1 MKKSMVLLLAFLLS
15 KVLFAQT
22 APQDSLQALLK
33 TARDTSRVNLLLELS
48 KAHNGSDQAKAIAFA
63 KQALEESRTHN
74 FPKGEAYALKSLG
87 LAYVNEGGYPE
98 VIRYWEQSLAIFNQL
113 GDKVGAS
120 NMLNNIGVIYSIQGW
135 EAKAIEFYLKAL
147 KEGEESGNKL
157 RIATAL
163 LNIGVEYGNNPATL
177 DKALTYYL
185 KALPLSKEIG
195 DQSMLGTL
203 TGNIGEIYFAQ
214 GNHKKALAYFQEALG
229 ILNAAESKDKVA
241 YTLNNIGKVYAARGD
256 LAKAMEQHQ
265 KARVIAKS
273 VAAKLEETQALN
285 YIGQI
290 NLKQNKP
297 DQALATFQQS
307 KRIATDLGANH
318 ELKDSYAGLAQ
329 SYQKLSDYQKAYQ
342 YQSLLLGIKDTL
354 YNAETKEKINNLEA
368 AYQSEKKQNQIDLLT
383 KDSQLK
389 QASLERQQ
397 VFRNAL
403 LAVLGLILI
412 IAVVLFFNIR
422 NKVKANQLLQHK
434 NDEINAQKEELATQ
448 RDHLEKTYNNLL
460 NTQDQLVQ
468 SEKMASLGQLTAG
481 VAHEINNPINFVSA
495 GIESLRANFTDIMEV
510 ATGYFQLKPGADNT
524 QQLQKLEKLKKEIEV
539 EELIQ
544 ESEQLFSSV
553 KNGATR
559 TKEIVKSL
567 KNFTRLDEDNLKKA
581 NLHEGLD
588 STLVILNNQ
597 LKNRIKIVRNYGDLQ
612 EVNCYPGQLNQVFM
626 NILNNAAQAIPE
638 EGTIA
643 IKTYADDDFAVIKI
657 RDTGVGMSEEVK
669 KHIFEPFFTTKDVGE
684 GTGLGL
690 SISYGIIEKHKGKI
704 EVESQPGQ
712 GTEFTIRIPLQFS
725 PAPQNLKLETVE

>member
-1 MKKSMVLLLAFLLS
+1 MKTSTLLLLCFFLSHLLLA
-15 KVLFAQT
+15 QT
-22 APQDSLQALLK
+22 TSQDSLQALLK
-33 TARDTSRVNLLLELS
+33 TAKDTSRVNVLLELS
-48 KAHNGSDQAKAIAFA
+48 KAYNGSDQPKAISYA
-63 KQALEESRTHN
+63 KQALADSRVHQ

-87 LAYVNEGGYPE
+87 LAYVSEGNYPE
-98 VIRYWEQSLAIFNQL
+98 VIRYWEQSLAIFNKL

-120 NMLNNIGVIYSIQGW
+120 NMLSNIGVIYSIQGW
-135 EAKAIEFYLKAL
+135 EAKAIEFYLKSL
-147 KEGEESGNKL
+147 KKAEESGDKL

-163 LNIGVEYGNNPATL
+163 LNIGAEYYNNPTTL
-177 DKALTYYL
+177 DKALAYYL
-185 KALPLSKEIG
+185 RALPLSKEIG
-195 DQSMLGTL
+195 DQTTLGTL
-203 TGNIGEIYFAQ
+203 TVNIGEIYFAQ
-214 GNHKKALAYFQEALG
+214 GDHKKALGYYQEALK
-229 ILNAAESKDKVA
+229 ILNAAGAKDKVA
-241 YTLNNIGKVYAARGD
+241 YTLNNIGKVHAARGD
-256 LAKAMEQHQ
+256 LPMALEQHQ
-265 KARVIAKS
+265 KARQIANS
-273 VAAKLEETQALN
+273 VAAKLEEAQALN

-290 NLKQNKP
+290 NLKLNQAN
-297 DQALATFQQS
+297 QALATFQRS
-307 KRIATDLGANH
+307 REIATSLGANY
-318 ELKDSYAGLAQ
+318 ELKDAYAGLAQ
-329 SYQKLSDYQKAYQ
+329 SFQKLSDYQQAYQ

-368 AYQSEKKQNQIDLLT
+368 AYQNEKKQSQIDLLT

-389 QASLERQQ
+389 QASLQRQQ

-403 LAVLGLILI
+403 LAVLGLIII

-422 NKVKANQLLQHK
+422 NKAKANKLLQHK
-434 NDEINAQKEELATQ
+434 NEEINAQKEELATQ
-448 RDHLEKTYNNLL
+448 RDHLEKTYNNLV

-510 ATGYFQLKPGADNT
+510 AKGYFQLKPGADNT
-524 QQLQKLEKLKKEIEV
+524 QQLQQLEKLKQELEV
-539 EELIQ
+539 DELID

-626 NILNNAAQAIPE
+626 NILNNAAQAIPD

-643 IKTYADDDFAVIKI
+643 IKTYADDDYAVIKI
-657 RDTGVGMSEEVK
+657 RDTGMGMSEEVK

-704 EVESQPGQ
+704 EVESRPGE
-712 GTEFTIRIPLQFS
+712 GTEFTIRIPLQFT
-725 PAPQNLKLETVE
+725 PASQGLKLETVS